1 MCEGPRTV
9 LHMIPYESLYP
20 IRAFDLRPA
29 RSKSLN
35 LVPIGQRSTGDLRF
49 NFDGL
54 LARCTMPNKQQSPV
68 ILGYTQ
74 VFRNGIIESVDASL
88 LTKLRSMV
96 QIAGQLPDVI
106 PTMEIEA
113 ELLKAFTR
121 FLRTQQSIGVA
132 LPVIV
137 FVSLLGVRNCF
148 LARNLQFVGINGLRF
163 ERDDLIIQGVVVDSW
178 DADRGVVFKPIFDI
192 LWNAGGYERCLDYKA
207 TGELDIDASHFQN
220 EFVM

>member
-1 MCEGPRTV
+1 
-9 LHMIPYESLYP
+9 
-20 IRAFDLRPA
+20 
-29 RSKSLN
+29 
-35 LVPIGQRSTGDLRF
+35 
-49 NFDGL
+49 
-54 LARCTMPNKQQSPV
+54 
-68 ILGYTQ
+68 
-74 VFRNGIIESVDASL
+74 
-88 LTKLRSMV
+88 MV

-106 PTMEIEA
+106 PMLEIEV

-132 LPVIV
+132 LPVMV

-148 LARNLQFVGINGLRF
+148 LARDLQFVGINGLRF